1 MHDPSIFFV
10 AGGRPIQS
18 QNSDTAKI
26 PHGAAWHLFSTSP
39 ERDTTYNCLYVRSG
53 LKYGGNCV
61 TEEDISKVAQACF
74 QGCPT
79 IVLGS
84 GASMP
89 HGLPSMGDL
98 STYLCKN
105 INAEG
110 KAEKDAW
117 LTVENALSNGDHL
130 EAALEGKNLPNSLLS
145 KIVGL
150 TWRCVNDKDMLL
162 LEDAGTDNENFALGE
177 LLASMFSSTQNEIH
191 VVTTNYD
198 RVAEFAC
205 NSKNVLFQTG
215 FAPGYIQK
223 WESTGR
229 VKFTHGTKP
238 SRVAKIWKIHGSL
251 DWFRTADERTIG
263 LPVFELPSAEHYT
276 PLIVTPGLNKY
287 EKTYE
292 DPFRTTINGADA
304 ALKNASAFLCV
315 GFGFR
320 DQHIHPKIIER
331 CRERNVPTV
340 VLARTLTDE
349 AKSFLKEKAGAN
361 YLGIERSGTGSR
373 VFSPT
378 SPKGSEVNMPDLW
391 SLDGFNN
398 LVL

>member
-1 MHDPSIFFV
+1 MVQSIVDFFV
-10 AGGRPIQS
+10 RKCLKLG
-18 QNSDTAKI
+18 KI
-26 PHGAAWHLFSTSP
+26 
-39 ERDTTYNCLYVRSG
+39 N
-53 LKYGGNCV
+53 V
-61 TEEDISKVAQACF
+61 TEEEISKVAQACF

-89 HGLPSMGDL
+89 HGLPSMGEL
-98 STYLCKN
+98 STYLRSN
-105 INAEG
+105 I
-110 KAEKDAW
+110 KAEDEVESDAW
-117 LTVENALSNGDHL
+117 LNVRTALARGDHL
-130 EAALEGKNLPNSLLS
+130 EAALEGKNLPSSLLS
-145 KIVGL
+145 KIVGF
-150 TWRCVNDKDMLL
+150 TWCCVNERDRLL
-162 LEDAGTDNENFALGE
+162 LEKAAANDEKFSLGR
-177 LLASMFSSTQNEIH
+177 LLEGMFSSTHHEVN

-205 NSKNVLFQTG
+205 NSRNVLFQTG

-229 VKFTHGTKP
+229 VKFMHAAKP
-238 SRVAKIWKIHGSL
+238 SRVVKIWKVHGSL
-251 DWFRTADERTIG
+251 DWFRSADERIVG
-263 LPVFELPSAEHYT
+263 LPVFELPPAEHYT

-292 DPFRTTINGADA
+292 DPFRTTINGADV

-320 DQHIHPKIIER
+320 DHHIHPKIVER

-349 AKSFLKEKAGAN
+349 AKDFLKNKAGTN
-361 YLGIERSGTGSR
+361 YLGIEKSGNSSR
-373 VFSPT
+373 VFSSAYPD
-378 SPKGSEVNMPDLW
+378 GVEVATPDIW

-398 LVL
+398 LIL

>member
-1 MHDPSIFFV
+1 
-10 AGGRPIQS
+10 
-18 QNSDTAKI
+18 
-26 PHGAAWHLFSTSP
+26 
-39 ERDTTYNCLYVRSG
+39 
-53 LKYGGNCV
+53 
-61 TEEDISKVAQACF
+61 
-74 QGCPT
+74 
-79 IVLGS
+79 
-84 GASMP
+84 MP
-89 HGLPSMGDL
+89 HGLPSMEEL
-98 STYLCKN
+98 STYLYDN
-105 INAEG
+105 IEAEDE
-110 KAEKDAW
+110 AESDAW
-117 LTVENALSNGDHL
+117 LLVKTALANGDHL
-130 EAALEGKNLPNSLLS
+130 EAALEGKTLPPSLLT

-162 LEDAGTDNENFALGE
+162 LEAAAANDGNFALGR
-177 LLASMFSSTQNEIH
+177 LLASMFSSTQNEVH

-198 RVAEFAC
+198 RVVEFAC

-223 WESTGR
+223 WESTAR
-229 VKFTHGTKP
+229 VKFTHAAKP
-238 SRVAKIWKIHGSL
+238 SRVVRIWKVHGSL
-251 DWFRTADERTIG
+251 DWFRTEDERTIG
-263 LPVFELPSAEHYT
+263 LPVFELPCAEHYT

-304 ALKNASAFLCV
+304 ALKGASAFLCV

-349 AKSFLKEKAGAN
+349 AKDFLKNKAGKN
-361 YLGIERSGTGSR
+361 CLGIERSGTGSR
-373 VFSPT
+373 VFSPAY
-378 SPKGSEVNMPDLW
+378 PDGAEVTTPDLW
-391 SLDGFNN
+391 SIDGFNN

>member
-1 MHDPSIFFV
+1 M
-10 AGGRPIQS
+10 
-18 QNSDTAKI
+18 
-26 PHGAAWHLFSTSP
+26 
-39 ERDTTYNCLYVRSG
+39 
-53 LKYGGNCV
+53 
-61 TEEDISKVAQACF
+61 TEDEISKAAQACF

-89 HGLPSMGDL
+89 HGIPSMKDL
-98 STYLCKN
+98 SIYLSNN
-105 INAEG
+105 IEVEGEAEN
-110 KAEKDAW
+110 DAW
-117 LTVENALSNGDHL
+117 LLVKSALANGDHL
-130 EAALEGKNLPNSLLS
+130 EAALEGKTLPPTLLS

-150 TWRCVNDKDMLL
+150 TWRCVNEKDMLL
-162 LEDAGTDNENFALGE
+162 LDAAIADNGGFALGR
-177 LLASMFSSTQNEIH
+177 LLASMFSSTRNEIH

-198 RVAEFAC
+198 RVTEFAC
-205 NSKNVLFQTG
+205 NSRNVLFQTG

-229 VKFTHGTKP
+229 LKFTHAAKP
-238 SRVAKIWKIHGSL
+238 SRVVKIWKVHGSL
-251 DWFRTADERTIG
+251 DWFQTADERTIG

-304 ALKNASAFLCV
+304 ALKSAAAFLCI

-349 AKSFLKEKAGAN
+349 AKDFLKNKAGTN
-361 YLGIERSGTGSR
+361 YLGIERSGGGSR
-373 VFSPT
+373 VFSPDYPDGIKVT
-378 SPKGSEVNMPDLW
+378 GPDLW

>member
-1 MHDPSIFFV
+1 
-10 AGGRPIQS
+10 
-18 QNSDTAKI
+18 
-26 PHGAAWHLFSTSP
+26 
-39 ERDTTYNCLYVRSG
+39 
-53 LKYGGNCV
+53 
-61 TEEDISKVAQACF
+61 
-74 QGCPT
+74 
-79 IVLGS
+79 
-84 GASMP
+84 
-89 HGLPSMGDL
+89 
-98 STYLCKN
+98 
-105 INAEG
+105 
-110 KAEKDAW
+110 
-117 LTVENALSNGDHL
+117 
-130 EAALEGKNLPNSLLS
+130 
-145 KIVGL
+145 
-150 TWRCVNDKDMLL
+150 
-162 LEDAGTDNENFALGE
+162 
-177 LLASMFSSTQNEIH
+177 MFSSTHSEVH

-223 WESTGR
+223 WESTSR
-229 VKFTHGTKP
+229 VKFTHAAKP
-238 SRVAKIWKIHGSL
+238 SRVVKIWKVHGSL

-292 DPFRTTINGADA
+292 DPFRTTINGADS

-349 AKSFLKEKAGAN
+349 AKDFLKTKAGTN
-361 YLGIERSGTGSR
+361 YLGIERSGSGSR

-378 SPKGSEVNMPDLW
+378 HPNGIEITVSDLW

>member
-1 MHDPSIFFV
+1 M
-10 AGGRPIQS
+10 
-18 QNSDTAKI
+18 
-26 PHGAAWHLFSTSP
+26 
-39 ERDTTYNCLYVRSG
+39 
-53 LKYGGNCV
+53 
-61 TEEDISKVAQACF
+61 TEDQIAKVAQACF

-98 STYLCKN
+98 SSYLCNN
-105 INAEG
+105 IEIDGNAE
-110 KAEKDAW
+110 ADAW
-117 LTVENALSNGDHL
+117 LLVKTALANGDHL
-130 EAALEGKNLPNSLLS
+130 EAALEGKSLPASLLS

-150 TWRCVNDKDMLL
+150 TWRCVNDKDMRL
-162 LEDAGTDNENFALGE
+162 LEAAASNGDFSLGN
-177 LLASMFSSTQNEIH
+177 LLVRMFSSTHSEVH

-215 FAPGYIQK
+215 FAPGYVQA

-229 VKFTHGTKP
+229 VRMMHGAKAA
-238 SRVAKIWKIHGSL
+238 RVVKIWKIHGSL
-251 DWFRTADERTIG
+251 DWFRTADDRTVG
-263 LPVFELPSAEHYT
+263 LPVFELPSKDHYT

-304 ALKNASAFLCV
+304 ALKNASAFLCI

-340 VLARTLTDE
+340 VLARTLTEE
-349 AKSFLKEKAGAN
+349 AKDFLRSKAGAN
-361 YLGIERSGTGSR
+361 YLGIERSGNGSK
-373 VFSPT
+373 VYSSSTPEGADVT
-378 SPKGSEVNMPDLW
+378 TPDLW